1 MDLSTMCQLEKRA
14 SITFDLLLLKEE
26 KILGNL
32 KGPFFP
38 FPMGETW
45 DQNGDK
51 KGIGTTDV
59 GHLVPYI
66 LSSKD
71 SHGLTCLLLL
81 ILDPKLTGYTAGES
95 RTSHVCPIV
104 PFFNTNKK
112 LSSTLN

>member
-45 DQNGDK
+45 DQN
-51 KGIGTTDV
+51 
-59 GHLVPYI
+59 
-66 LSSKD
+66 
-71 SHGLTCLLLL
+71 
-81 ILDPKLTGYTAGES
+81 
-95 RTSHVCPIV
+95 
-104 PFFNTNKK
+104 
-112 LSSTLN
+112 